1 MTRSRLFLSAAAALA
16 LASVVAVAPARAQ
29 FGGGDTDMMT
39 QFAPMLEMMKAKM
52 GKKRFAKLMQTVGPV
67 MSNMM
72 EGEGGSGGFGG
83 MTGLGGLAGG
93 SFGGGDMLGM
103 MNNPQMIGM
112 LPQLIGLID
121 MGEPRRKRRR

>member
-16 LASVVAVAPARAQ
+16 LASVVAAAPARAQ

-83 MTGLGGLAGG
+83 MTSLGGLAGG
-93 SFGGGDMLGM
+93 SFGSGDMLGM